1 MVDRGRHEQR
11 RRDRGAQ
18 GQCRVPRPH
27 REPAGVATVSAP
39 NEFAARHVGPRDEDV
54 ASMLEVLGYQSL
66 DSFIDAAVPETVRMR
81 RPLALPPGRGENAVI
96 ATMRELTDQNEVFR
110 SYLGL
115 GYSNCDVPAV
125 IKRNIL
131 ENPGWYTAY
140 TPYQAEIAQGRLEAL
155 LNFQTMVMDLTGL
168 EIANASLLDEGTAA
182 AEAMAMSYAVRGK
195 PGKEKYFVSD
205 ECHPQTIDV
214 VKTRARARGVE

>member
-1 MVDRGRHEQR
+1 
-11 RRDRGAQ
+11 
-18 GQCRVPRPH
+18 
-27 REPAGVATVSAP
+27 
-39 NEFAARHVGPRDEDV
+39 
-54 ASMLEVLGYQSL
+54 MLEVLGYQSL

-110 SYLGL
+110 SYIGL

-125 IKRNIL
+125 IRRNIL

-155 LNFQTMVMDLTGL
+155 LNFQTMVSDLTGL
-168 EIANASLLDEGTAA
+168 SVANSSLLDEGTAA
-182 AEAMAMSYAVRGK
+182 AEAMAMTFAVSKHSGEGT
-195 PGKEKYFVSD
+195 PIYLVDSA
-205 ECHPQTIDV
+205 CHPQTIAV
-214 VKTRARARGVE
+214 VARARWRAGSRCASTTRRISRLAMVWSAAWCSIRRRMVRCATTRRSAHARTRRERW

>member
-1 MVDRGRHEQR
+1 M
-11 RRDRGAQ
+11 
-18 GQCRVPRPH
+18 
-27 REPAGVATVSAP
+27 SAP
-39 NEFAARHVGPRDEDV
+39 NEFAARHVGPRGDDV

-66 DSFIDAAVPETVRMR
+66 DSFIDAEVPESVRMR

-110 SYLGL
+110 SYIGL

-140 TPYQAEIAQGRLEAL
+140 TPYQAEVAQGRLEAL
-155 LNFQTMVMDLTGL
+155 LNFQTMVCDLTGL
-168 EIANASLLDEGTAA
+168 PVAHASLLDEGTAA

-195 PGKEKYFVSD
+195 PGKETFFVSD

-214 VKTRARARGVE
+214 VKTRAHARGVNVVVGDWRKVSLDADVFGVLLQYPATDGAVY